1 MTLPE
6 FLNPTTAQ
14 VAELRQMFK
23 EKLEKDAA
31 KVPVGGFHEHDMR
44 WVFEGDGWL
53 TKFLENNDLN
63 MKDSLKQLWE
73 TMEWRKAS
81 GINEIREDN
90 IRMEYIHDGLMYPR
104 GRDVDGKTVFIFKSK
119 LYVRGTR
126 NLDDLKKCF
135 LYWIERII
143 REANDDLVTIVF
155 DLTDAGLS
163 NVDMDYTKYI
173 INTFKNYYPCSLNYI
188 LIYDLPWILNATFQI
203 IKKLLPAKAVDRL
216 RNISNKNIREYID
229 DDNMPRSWGGKDDYV
244 FEFIPERRRSMELPL
259 MQNGMQNGI
268 LSKKVHFAN
277 LSPPESPMLEKAN
290 SSFPESSE
298 GEMLRIKPQN
308 TITFSKTGNE
318 LVGTVEITNVDTK
331 DVSYKVKTT
340 APDKFRVRPSTGFLP
355 PSASVTINVML
366 QHGQQIHTIN
376 REKFL
381 VMCIGLTD
389 ENATSPQELT
399 ELWKNISAK
408 DASVELHRLKC
419 ALPVNFD
426 ESGLESMFGSTV
438 GKMSATG
445 TDQYG
450 AMGGGMYDRSG
461 GMMNMSGEKLSILQQ
476 TITHLRDTTYRLEMQ
491 VKRNH
496 RFQWITCVLFILL
509 AIAIVYIL
517 KIEIKSNASEM
528 CSSSERHH

>member
-1 MTLPE
+1 MPLPE
-6 FLNPTTAQ
+6 FLNPTPAQ
-14 VAELRQMFK
+14 VAELRQLFR

-31 KVPVGGFHEHDMR
+31 KVPVGGFHEHDMK

-63 MKDSLKQLWE
+63 MKESLKQLWE

-90 IRMEYIHDGLMYPR
+90 IRMEYIHDALMYPR

-119 LYVRGTR
+119 MYVRGTR

-229 DDNMPRSWGGKDDYV
+229 EDNMPRSWGGKDDYV

-290 SSFPESSE
+290 SNFPEHSDE
-298 GEMLRIKPQN
+298 GEMLRIKPQT
-308 TITFSKTGNE
+308 TITFSKSGTE
-318 LVGTVEITNVDTK
+318 LVGTVEITNVAQK

-340 APDKFRVRPSTGFLP
+340 APEKFRVRPSTGFLP
-355 PSASVTINVML
+355 PSSSVTINVML

-381 VMCIGLTD
+381 VMCIGLTN
-389 ENATSPQELT
+389 ENSTNPQDLV

-408 DASVELHRLKC
+408 DSSVELHRLKC
-419 ALPVNFD
+419 ALPVNYD
-426 ESGLESMFGSTV
+426 ESGLEHMFGNAA
-438 GKMSATG
+438 GNMSAAP
-445 TDQYG
+445 DQYG
-450 AMGGGMYDRSG
+450 VMGGSYAGSN
-461 GMMNMSGEKLSILQQ
+461 MMTADKQMILLQQ
-476 TITHLRDTTYRLEMQ
+476 TISHLNDTTHRLEVQ
-491 VKRNH
+491 AKRNH
-496 RFQWITCVLFILL
+496 RFQWITCVLFVLL

-517 KIEIKSNASEM
+517 KIEIKSNASEY
-528 CSSSERHH
+528 CSGSERRHN

>member
-6 FLNPTTAQ
+6 FLNPTPEQ
-14 VAELRQMFK
+14 VAELRQLFK

-31 KVPVGGFHEHDMR
+31 KVPVGGFHEHDLK

-53 TKFLENNDLN
+53 IKFLENNDIN

-73 TMEWRKAS
+73 TIEWRKTS
-81 GINEIREDN
+81 GINDIREDN
-90 IRMEYIHDGLMYPR
+90 IRMEYINDGLMYPR

-216 RNISNKNIREYID
+216 RNVNNKNIREYID
-229 DDNMPRSWGGKDDYV
+229 EDNMQKCWGGKDDYV
-244 FEFIPERRRSMELPL
+244 FEFIPEARKPMELPL
-259 MQNGMQNGI
+259 TQNGTQNGI

-277 LSPPESPMLEKAN
+277 LSPPESPMNESAVSK
-290 SSFPESSE
+290 FPEHSD
-298 GEMLRIKPQN
+298 GEMLRINPQY
-308 TITFSKTGNE
+308 TITFAKSGSD
-318 LVGTVEITNVDTK
+318 LVGTVEITNVDSK
-331 DVSYKVKTT
+331 AVSYKIKTT
-340 APDKFRVRPSTGFLP
+340 APEKFRVRPSTGVLL

-366 QHGQQIHTIN
+366 QQGQQINTIN

-381 VMCIGLTD
+381 VMCIAVSNDIST
-389 ENATSPQELT
+389 NPQELA
-399 ELWKNISAK
+399 ELWKTISAK
-408 DASVELHRLKC
+408 SGMVEQHRLKC

-426 ESGLESMFGSTV
+426 ESGLESMFGS
-438 GKMSATG
+438 GAGNATSG
-445 TDQYG
+445 HDQYG
-450 AMGGGMYDRSG
+450 SVGGTYLGGGMTSMG
-461 GMMNMSGEKLSILQQ
+461 GDKQMAHLQQ
-476 TITHLRDTTYRLEMQ
+476 TIAHLNDTTHRLEAQ

-496 RFQWITCVLFILL
+496 KLQWITCILFVLLSV
-509 AIAIVYIL
+509 AIVYIL
-517 KIEIKSNASEM
+517 KVEIKSNASQY
-528 CSSSERHH
+528 CSTIEGGHH

>member
-1 MTLPE
+1 MPLPE
-6 FLNPTTAQ
+6 FLNPTPAQ
-14 VAELRQMFK
+14 VAELRQLFK
-23 EKLEKDAA
+23 EKLERDAA
-31 KVPVGGFHEHDMR
+31 KVPAGGFHEHDMR

-63 MKDSLKQLWE
+63 MKESLKQLWE
-73 TMEWRKAS
+73 TLEWRKSS

-90 IRMEYIHDGLMYPR
+90 IRMEYINDGLMYPR
-104 GRDVDGKTVFIFKSK
+104 GRDVDGKTVFIFRSK

-216 RNISNKNIREYID
+216 RNISSKNIREYID

-244 FEFIPERRRSMELPL
+244 FQFVPERRKSMELPL
-259 MQNGMQNGI
+259 TQNGIQNGI

-277 LSPPESPMLEKAN
+277 LSPPESPMLDKP
-290 SSFPESSE
+290 STTFQPESSE

-308 TITFSKTGNE
+308 TITFSRLGND

-340 APDKFRVRPSTGFLP
+340 APEKFRVRPSTGVLP
-355 PSASVTINVML
+355 PSASVNINVML
-366 QHGQQIHTIN
+366 QQGQQMHTIN

-389 ENATSPQELT
+389 EISTNPQDLT
-399 ELWKNISAK
+399 ELWKKISAK
-408 DASVELHRLKC
+408 SSSVEQHRLKC
-419 ALPVNFD
+419 ALPANCD
-426 ESGLESMFGSTV
+426 ESGLESMFGGAGNV
-438 GKMSATG
+438 IAGP
-445 TDQYG
+445 DQYG
-450 AMGGGMYDRSG
+450 V
-461 GMMNMSGEKLSILQQ
+461 MSGSFGGSSMMGMGADKQMSLLQQ
-476 TITHLRDTTYRLEMQ
+476 TISHLNETTHRLEVQ

-496 RFQWITCVLFILL
+496 RFQWITCVLFVLL
-509 AIAIVYIL
+509 ALAIVYIL
-517 KIEIKSNASEM
+517 KIEIKSHASEY
-528 CSSSERHH
+528 CTTAERNH

>member
-6 FLNPTTAQ
+6 FLNPTPAQ
-14 VAELRQMFK
+14 VAELRKLFR

-53 TKFLENNDLN
+53 TKFLENNDLS
-63 MKDSLKQLWE
+63 MKESLKQLWE

-90 IRMEYIHDGLMYPR
+90 IRMEYIHDALMYPR
-104 GRDVDGKTVFIFKSK
+104 GRDLDGKTVFIFKSK
-119 LYVRGTR
+119 MYVRGTR

-259 MQNGMQNGI
+259 MQNGIQNGI

-290 SSFPESSE
+290 SNFPETSE
-298 GEMLRIKPQN
+298 GEMLRITPQH
-308 TITFSKTGNE
+308 TITFSKNGSE
-318 LVGTVEITNVDTK
+318 FVGTVKITNVVSEE
-331 DVSYKVKTT
+331 VSYKVKTT
-340 APDKFRVRPSTGFLP
+340 APEKFRVRPSTGFLP
-355 PSASVTINVML
+355 PTASVTINVML

-381 VMCIGLTD
+381 VMCIALPN
-389 ENATSPQELT
+389 ENSTNPPDLT

-419 ALPVNFD
+419 NID
-426 ESGLESMFGSTV
+426 ESGLEQMFGNAS
-438 GKMSATG
+438 GNISSG
-445 TDQYG
+445 PDQYG
-450 AMGGGMYDRSG
+450 VMGESYAGSS
-461 GMMNMSGEKLSILQQ
+461 MMNMGADKQMNLLQQ
-476 TITHLRDTTYRLEMQ
+476 TISHLNDTTHRLEVQ

-496 RFQWITCVLFILL
+496 RFQWITCVLFVLL

-517 KIEIKSNASEM
+517 KIEIKSNASEY
-528 CSSSERHH
+528 CSVSERHH